1 MATRILDLTVWALW
15 LFFWS
20 VGLFNCQFQS
30 LQLVSLW
37 SDPDIL
43 MTYWLSPRSY
53 WQWFFCLVM
62 QQRIRF
68 EMNYASD
75 AVITRANIE
84 EEAACS
90 TLHFSCFE
98 NQLSGIA
105 IKMSTNI
112 NLKFNKNARA
122 LITHFYLHTLEYL
135 NTNFPQYTLK
145 STWVIPFTCWAFKL
159 ILKAL
164 NYSLTTSNCASLK
177 AKLKGVSF

>member
-1 MATRILDLTVWALW
+1 MDRCLDLIWQQQTHMYVSGHYDY
-15 LFFWS
+15 FF
-20 VGLFNCQFQS
+20 FNCQFQS
-30 LQLVSLW
+30 LQPVSLW

-145 STWVIPFTCWAFKL
+145 STWVIPFACWAFKL
-159 ILKAL
+159 ILKL
-164 NYSLTTSNCASLK
+164 NK
-177 AKLKGVSF
+177 VRKLSYIQ

>member
-1 MATRILDLTVWALW
+1 
-15 LFFWS
+15 
-20 VGLFNCQFQS
+20 
-30 LQLVSLW
+30 
-37 SDPDIL
+37 
-43 MTYWLSPRSY
+43 
-53 WQWFFCLVM
+53 M

-122 LITHFYLHTLEYL
+122 LITHFYLHTLEHL
-135 NTNFPQYTLK
+135 ITNFPIYKLK
-145 STWVIPFTCWAFKL
+145 STWVIPFTYWAFKL

-164 NYSLTTSNCASLK
+164 NCNLQLTKVRNCLIFDRIEMYVNCWPKWPFKTWWRQTIHFLKDCCIISKSWPSEQSTSYICPE
-177 AKLKGVSF
+177 AK

>member
-1 MATRILDLTVWALW
+1 
-15 LFFWS
+15 
-20 VGLFNCQFQS
+20 
-30 LQLVSLW
+30 
-37 SDPDIL
+37 
-43 MTYWLSPRSY
+43 
-53 WQWFFCLVM
+53 M

-122 LITHFYLHTLEYL
+122 LITHFYLHALEYL
-135 NTNFPQYTLK
+135 ITNFPLYGKINLSYSIYMLSIRINTK
-145 STWVIPFTCWAFKL
+145 SL
-159 ILKAL
+159 EL
-164 NYSLTTSNCASLK
+164 
-177 AKLKGVSF
+177 